1 MSFSAPHYVQT
12 SYLCLV
18 SYREREQG
26 TSGAMETAVERVSV
40 GSWQT
45 DTVLLVF
52 WEDNRRQSTVKME
65 GLSEAGLP
73 EKALRDKI
81 STKITDKKSIPGKAR
96 DVAQLAKRLP
106 SVCKALD
113 LIPSK
118 G

>member
-1 MSFSAPHYVQT
+1 M
-12 SYLCLV
+12 
-18 SYREREQG
+18 G
-26 TSGAMETAVERVSV
+26 
-40 GSWQT
+40 
-45 DTVLLVF
+45 
-52 WEDNRRQSTVKME
+52 

-96 DVAQLAKRLP
+96 DVAQLAKHLP
-106 SVCKALD
+106 SMHKALD